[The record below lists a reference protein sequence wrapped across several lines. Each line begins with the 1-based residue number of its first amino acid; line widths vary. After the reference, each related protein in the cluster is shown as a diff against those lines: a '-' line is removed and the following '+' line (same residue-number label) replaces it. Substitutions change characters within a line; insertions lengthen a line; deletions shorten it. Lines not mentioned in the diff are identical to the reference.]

1 MIHYLIG
8 RLEDTAGVTDIVG
21 TNIFTLSRLDNNTV
35 PAVVLQMTG
44 TTDTAETHAFTVGID
59 TTLVEVTAIATDPGA
74 AWNLAKEIRKSLNG
88 WKDGAVRASAFQTWA
103 SDIFEAP
110 ELYTIT
116 AEYAVQVKI

>member
-8 RLEDTAGVTDIVG
+8 RLEDTAAVTAYTSDR
-21 TNIFTLSRLDNNTV
+21 IFPLSRLDNNTV

-44 TTDTAETHAFTVGID
+44 TSDTAETHAFTVGID
-59 TTLVEVTAIATDPGA
+59 TTLVEVTAIATDPA
-74 AWNLAKEIRKSLNG
+74 SAWNLAKEIRKSLNG
-88 WKDGAVRASAFQTWA
+88 WNDGAVLATAFQTWA

-116 AEYAVQVKI
+116 AEYSVQVKI